1 MRKGELFMKC
11 FNHHDRDAFAVCK
24 SCGKA
29 LCLECAEEYKNE
41 FICKDSP
48 KCHHVADVEYV
59 NYFKDNSEGAWRFNR
74 IAFMLIGA
82 FLLLYVVVKSF
93 MFFMIPNP
101 LLETVLLVLLAILL
115 VKKGMDLKL
124 R

>member
-1 MRKGELFMKC
+1 MNKIRIL
-11 FNHHDRDAFAVCK
+11 AVDDNK
-24 SCGKA
+24 SLIEMIK
-29 LCLECAEEYKNE
+29 E
-41 FICKDSP
+41 
-48 KCHHVADVEYV
+48 
-59 NYFKDNSEGAWRFNR
+59 YFKDNSEGAWRFNR
-74 IAFMLIGA
+74 IAFILIGA
-82 FLLLYVVVKSF
+82 FLLVYVFVKSF

>member
-1 MRKGELFMKC
+1 MKC
-11 FNHHDRDAFAVCK
+11 YNHHDRDAFAVCK
-24 SCGKA
+24 ACGKA

-41 FICKDSP
+41 FICKDSQ

-74 IAFMLIGA
+74 IAFMLIGV
-82 FLLLYVVVKSF
+82 FLFVYVIVKSF

-101 LLETVLLVLLAILL
+101 LLETVLLILLATLL
-115 VKKGMDLKL
+115 VKKGMYLKL

>member
-1 MRKGELFMKC
+1 MKC
-11 FNHHDRDAFAVCK
+11 YNHHDRDAFAVCK
-24 SCGKA
+24 ACGKA

-74 IAFMLIGA
+74 IAFMLIGV
-82 FLLLYVVVKSF
+82 FLFVYVIVKSF

-101 LLETVLLVLLAILL
+101 LLETVLLILLATLL

>member
-1 MRKGELFMKC
+1 MKC
-11 FNHHDRDAFAVCK
+11 YNHHDRDAFAVCK
-24 SCGKA
+24 ACGKA
-29 LCLECAEEYKNE
+29 LCLECAEQYKNE

-48 KCHHVADVEYV
+48 ECHHVADVEYV

-82 FLLLYVVVKSF
+82 FLLVYVIVKSF

>member
-1 MRKGELFMKC
+1 MKC

-24 SCGKA
+24 ACGKA

-48 KCHHVADVEYV
+48 ECHHVADVEYV

-74 IAFMLIGA
+74 VAFLLIGA
-82 FLLLYVVVKSF
+82 FLLAYVFVKSF

-101 LLETVLLVLLAILL
+101 LLETVLLILLAILL
-115 VKKGMDLKL
+115 MKKGMDLKL
-124 R
+124 K

>member
-1 MRKGELFMKC
+1 MKC
-11 FNHHDRDAFAVCK
+11 YNHHDRDAFAVCK
-24 SCGKA
+24 ACGKA
-29 LCLECAEEYKNE
+29 LCLECVEEYKNE

>member
-1 MRKGELFMKC
+1 MKC
-11 FNHHDRDAFAVCK
+11 YNHHDRDAFAVCK
-24 SCGKA
+24 ACGKA

-74 IAFMLIGA
+74 IAFMLIGV
-82 FLLLYVVVKSF
+82 FLFVYVIVKSF

>member
-1 MRKGELFMKC
+1 MKC
-11 FNHHDRDAFAVCK
+11 YNHHDRDAFAVCK
-24 SCGKA
+24 ACGKA

-82 FLLLYVVVKSF
+82 FLLVYVIVKSF

-101 LLETVLLVLLAILL
+101 LLETVLLILLAILL

>member
-1 MRKGELFMKC
+1 MKC
-11 FNHHDRDAFAVCK
+11 YNHHDRDAFAVCK
-24 SCGKA
+24 ACGKA

-48 KCHHVADVEYV
+48 KCQHVADVEYV

-74 IAFMLIGA
+74 IAFMLIGV
-82 FLLLYVVVKSF
+82 FLLLYVIVKSF

>member
-1 MRKGELFMKC
+1 MKC
-11 FNHHDRDAFAVCK
+11 YNHHDRDAFAVCK
-24 SCGKA
+24 ACGRA

-48 KCHHVADVEYV
+48 KCQHVADVEYV

-74 IAFMLIGA
+74 IAFILIGA
-82 FLLLYVVVKSF
+82 FLFVYVIVKSF